1 MPTSAHLLPLA
12 CGASGIAWALLSAW
26 RAGPGAPRLAARA
39 LLGGVAAVFL
49 AGAAYDLAGAA
60 GISPTWQELTASGR
74 RAVAAGLAIGLVEEG
89 AKLAGLLLAVERGW
103 RRRTVAAATVGVAAG
118 FAALEAAVALRGAG
132 LSLPVVVRI
141 ALAPAAHAALAAPF
155 AIAVAAGLRRGGRA
169 WLALPPALLVSA
181 LLHGAGDLSLALPG
195 VGRGGYALALLVPV
209 LAVHLLTRAPR
220 PAAAPRRD
228 ARPA

>member
-1 MPTSAHLLPLA
+1 MPTSAHLLPLL
-12 CGASGIAWALLSAW
+12 CGASGIAWALLAAW

-39 LLGGVAAVFL
+39 LLGGAASVFL
-49 AGAAYDLAGAA
+49 ASAAYDLADAA
-60 GISPTWQELTASGR
+60 GIAPTWQALTASGP
-74 RAVAAGLAIGLVEEG
+74 RAVAAGLAIGFLEEG
-89 AKLAGLLLAVERGW
+89 AKLAGLLLAIERGW

-118 FAALEAAVALRGAG
+118 FAALEAAVALRGLA
-132 LSLPVVVRI
+132 LSLPLAARI

-155 AIAVAAGLRRGGRA
+155 AIAVAFGLRRGGRA

-195 VGRGGYALALLVPV
+195 VGRGGYAVALLVPA
-209 LAVHLLTRAPR
+209 LAVHLLTRERR

-228 ARPA
+228 TRHA